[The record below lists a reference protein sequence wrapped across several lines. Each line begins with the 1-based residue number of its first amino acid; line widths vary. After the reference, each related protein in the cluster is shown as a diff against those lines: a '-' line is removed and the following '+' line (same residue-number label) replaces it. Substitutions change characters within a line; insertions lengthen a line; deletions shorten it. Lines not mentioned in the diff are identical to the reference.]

1 MTDRIRVAFV
11 TPGLGLGGTEK
22 GLVSLAARLDQSR
35 FEPRVVCLGPSGPR
49 EATLRAASVPVVV
62 NRGDAEALARE
73 LSEADVVHVFRHG
86 IAEPLVP
93 AAASAAGVR
102 VLIESNIFG
111 ARDRSADEKAFT
123 CHLFISMMCLLRYQG
138 QAQLEKGFDDRHR
151 VLYLPVEWQNL
162 RRLAPPVSEAR
173 ARLGLDPERPV
184 VGRLGR
190 QADLKWRDLLIDM
203 IPHLLQAVP
212 DAQVLLVGTTPS
224 KRTRLERLGL
234 LDRVTLLDPVSDE
247 SELAAIYSA
256 CDVVVNASTI
266 GESQGLA
273 IAEAMSLGIP
283 VVACSTP
290 WVDNAQV
297 EFIENA
303 RSGWIANHPA
313 EFAEAVSDLLLNR
326 RRREQFGAHAQ
337 ETVERRLDPVMLT
350 RQLESL
356 YLHHV
361 RDDVL
366 SGWKPSD
373 KELIAFAEAYPRL
386 SAASFRKLS
395 LRERLD
401 VALTR
406 AREAVVRRSTAV
418 RIVAA
423 GLRRRLPRLAERAPA
438 DGG

>member
-1 MTDRIRVAFV
+1 MTEKIRVALV

-22 GLVSLAARLDQSR
+22 GLVSLATRIDQGR
-35 FEPRVVCLGPSGPR
+35 FAPRVVCLGESGPR
-49 EATLRAASVPVVV
+49 EAALRAVGIPVAA
-62 NRGDAEALARE
+62 NRGEPEALVQE
-73 LSEADVVHVFRHG
+73 LSDTDVVHVFRHG

-111 ARDRSADEKAFT
+111 ARDRSPDEKAFA
-123 CHLFISMMCLLRYQG
+123 CHLFISMMCLLRYRR
-138 QAQLEKGFDDRHR
+138 QAGLQNGFDERHR

-162 RRLAPPVSEAR
+162 RHLAPSVSEAR
-173 ARLGLDPERPV
+173 TRLGLDPERPV

-203 IPHLLQAVP
+203 IPHLLEAVP

-224 KRTRLERLGL
+224 KRARLERLGL

-247 SELAAIYSA
+247 QQLAAIYSA

-297 EFIENA
+297 EFIENGHT
-303 RSGWIANHPA
+303 GWIANHPA
-313 EFAEAVSDLLLNR
+313 EFAEAVSDLLR
-326 RRREQFGAHAQ
+326 HAERREQFGARAQ
-337 ETVERRLDPVMLT
+337 EAIERRLDPTMLT
-350 RQLESL
+350 RQLERL
-356 YLHHV
+356 YLYHLHET
-361 RDDVL
+361 VL
-366 SGWKPSD
+366 SCWSPSD
-373 KELIAFAEAYPRL
+373 DELIAFADGYSCRAG
-386 SAASFRKLS
+386 ASFRKLS
-395 LRERLD
+395 SRERLD
-401 VALTR
+401 AALAR
-406 AREAVVRRSTAV
+406 AKETVIRRSTAV
-418 RIVAA
+418 RMVTVSA
-423 GLRRRLPRLAERAPA
+423 RRRLTWRGRWTP
-438 DGG
+438 GSGC